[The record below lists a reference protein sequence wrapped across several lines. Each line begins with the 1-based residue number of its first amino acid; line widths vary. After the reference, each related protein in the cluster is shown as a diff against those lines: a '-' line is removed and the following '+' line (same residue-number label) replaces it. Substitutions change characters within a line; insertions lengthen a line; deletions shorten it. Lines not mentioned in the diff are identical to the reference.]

1 MIRQQLFLTGLLC
14 AMSVACAPQRPPEKI
29 HEVRDYNATFACDG
43 GQQLQVRFTPF
54 NAVLESQGESVAMTQ
69 QPAADGFLYAG
80 GGQSLR
86 ARGDDATWT
95 DGKGAAH
102 KCRATTAPDVKTLT
116 TDRQQ

>member
-1 MIRQQLFLTGLLC
+1 MKMIRQHLLLTGLLC
-14 AMSVACAPQRPPEKI
+14 AMSAACAPERPPEKI

-43 GQQLQVRFTPF
+43 GQRLQVRFTPF

-86 ARGDDATWT
+86 ARGDDAMWT
-95 DGKGAAH
+95 DGKGAVH
-102 KCRATTAPDVKTLT
+102 HCRAAPSPKTLT
-116 TDRQQ
+116 TDR